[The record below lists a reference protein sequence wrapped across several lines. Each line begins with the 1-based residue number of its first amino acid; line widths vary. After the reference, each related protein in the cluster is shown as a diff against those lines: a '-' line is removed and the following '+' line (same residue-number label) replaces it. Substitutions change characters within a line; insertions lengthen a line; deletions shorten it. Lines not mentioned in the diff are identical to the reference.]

1 MYRNAHIF
9 VAAAAMTAALA
20 VAGCS
25 SSATTP
31 GASATTPDAAAE
43 TPSAAS
49 SSPAAGNVGLDS
61 NAILV
66 DFREA
71 ITEGTAVHVNGVL
84 TSGGQTVTLDLYLN
98 KGGDASG
105 TFSASGATVPFRSI
119 GGVDYFQFTDSV
131 LKLAGVAS
139 NPQVVAVLRNK
150 WVSSKSSAGG
160 GMESAFKNFTSY
172 NAFLSLFAGNPIG
185 GSNTGVGFTVA
196 AGRNTFNGQQVA
208 MYTDSE
214 DAAAY
219 FPLNGTAYLLG
230 IQTSATGPTGVNTLN
245 FTWNQPSKV
254 TAPPTA
260 DVYAG

>member
-131 LKLAGVAS
+131 LKLVGADS
-139 NPQVVAVLRNK
+139 NPQATALRNK
-150 WVSSKSSAGG
+150 WVSAKSRAGSSL
-160 GMESAFKNFTSY
+160 ESAFSKFTSY
-172 NAFLSLFAGNPIG
+172 DTFLGLLTGNAIDAS
-185 GSNTGVGFTVA
+185 STGIAFTVA
-196 AGRNTFNGQQVA
+196 AGTTTINGQQVA

-219 FPLNGTAYLLG
+219 FPVTGLAYL
-230 IQTSATGPTGVNTLN
+230 IEIRTSASGPMGINTLT
-245 FTWNQPSKV
+245 FTWNQPTKV
-254 TAPPTA
+254 AAPAGA
-260 DVYAG
+260 DIYAG